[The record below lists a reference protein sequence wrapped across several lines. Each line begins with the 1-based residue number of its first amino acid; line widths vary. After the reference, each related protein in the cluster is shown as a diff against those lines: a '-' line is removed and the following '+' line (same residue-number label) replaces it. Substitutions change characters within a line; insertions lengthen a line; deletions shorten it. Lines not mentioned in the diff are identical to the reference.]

1 MNFLVNYFKR
11 SVEASGNQA
20 HIDEMNAKISKW
32 ESRLEYTAEEGFT
45 MASKEAVVE
54 GTVQGTTQAVEQDQV
69 LELVEEYVEERAKTA
84 KEIKKQAYLSAAQL
98 RKAIKKNPSKSNLK
112 QLADLEA
119 FIAEFYILT
128 DLGIILK
135 TQELQ
140 STYK

>member
-1 MNFLVNYFKR
+1 MDFLVKFF
-11 SVEASGNQA
+11 EARVNKIGT
-20 HIDEMNAKISKW
+20 IEDKERMAKAISKW
-32 ESRLEYTAEEGFT
+32 ESLKTHTAKEGFE
-45 MASKEAVVE
+45 MASKEAVSEEEQVVE
-54 GTVQGTTQAVEQDQV
+54 ATA
-69 LELVEEYVEERAKTA
+69 EYNEAEANTA
-84 KEIKKQAYLSAAQL
+84 KELRKQAHLSAAQL

-140 STYK
+140 ATYK

>member
-20 HIDEMNAKISKW
+20 HIDEMCAKISKW
-32 ESRLEYTAEEGFT
+32 ESRLERPLKEGIA
-45 MASKEAVVE
+45 MASEEAVVE
-54 GTVQGTTQAVEQDQV
+54 EQKQEAVEAIA
-69 LELVEEYVEERAKTA
+69 EYNEAEANTA
-84 KEIKKQAYLSAAQL
+84 KELRKQAHLSAAQL

-119 FIAEFYILT
+119 FIAEFYVLT

>member
-32 ESRLEYTAEEGFT
+32 ESRLERPLKEGIA
-45 MASKEAVVE
+45 MASKEAVAEEV
-54 GTVQGTTQAVEQDQV
+54 VAVEA
-69 LELVEEYVEERAKTA
+69 EYNEAEANTA
-84 KEIKKQAYLSAAQL
+84 KELKKQAYLSAAQL

-135 TQELQ
+135 TQELLV
-140 STYK
+140 TYK

>member
-1 MNFLVNYFKR
+1 MDFLVKFF
-11 SVEASGNQA
+11 EARVNKIGT
-20 HIDEMNAKISKW
+20 IEDKERMAKAISKW
-32 ESRLEYTAEEGFT
+32 ESLKTHTAKEGFE
-45 MASKEAVVE
+45 MASKEAVSEEEQVVE
-54 GTVQGTTQAVEQDQV
+54 ATA
-69 LELVEEYVEERAKTA
+69 EYNEAEANTA
-84 KEIKKQAYLSAAQL
+84 KELRKQAHLSAAQL

>member
-1 MNFLVNYFKR
+1 MNFLVRYFER
-11 SVEASGNQA
+11 SVKATGNESLIQ
-20 HIDEMNAKISKW
+20 EMNDKISKW
-32 ESRLEYTAEEGFT
+32 ESRLEYTAKEGFA
-45 MASKEAVVE
+45 MASKEA
-54 GTVQGTTQAVEQDQV
+54 AVEEQKQ
-69 LELVEEYVEERAKTA
+69 EAVEAVAEYNEAEANTA
-84 KEIKKQAYLSAAQL
+84 KELRKQAHLSAAQL

-140 STYK
+140 TTYK

>member
-1 MNFLVNYFKR
+1 MNFLVRYFQR

-32 ESRLEYTAEEGFT
+32 ESRLEVTLKEGLQ
-45 MASKEAVVE
+45 MASEEAVVE
-54 GTVQGTTQAVEQDQV
+54 EQKQEAVEAIA
-69 LELVEEYVEERAKTA
+69 EYNEAEANTA
-84 KEIKKQAYLSAAQL
+84 KELRKKAYLSAAQL

-119 FIAEFYILT
+119 FIAEFYILS
-128 DLGIILK
+128 DLGVILK
-135 TQELQ
+135 TEELL

>member
-1 MNFLVNYFKR
+1 MNFLVRYFER
-11 SVEASGNQA
+11 SVKATGNESLIQ
-20 HIDEMNAKISKW
+20 EMNDKISKW
-32 ESRLEYTAEEGFT
+32 ESRLEYTAKEGFA
-45 MASKEAVVE
+45 MASKEAAAE
-54 GTVQGTTQAVEQDQV
+54 EQKQEAVEAV
-69 LELVEEYVEERAKTA
+69 AEYNEAEANTA
-84 KEIKKQAYLSAAQL
+84 KELRKQAHLSAAQL

-140 STYK
+140 TTYK

>member
-32 ESRLEYTAEEGFT
+32 ESRLEHTAEEGFA

-54 GTVQGTTQAVEQDQV
+54 GTVQAVEQDQV

-98 RKAIKKNPSKSNLK
+98 RKSIKKNPSKSNLK

-119 FIAEFYILT
+119 FIGEFLILT

-140 STYK
+140 ATYK

>member
-1 MNFLVNYFKR
+1 MNFLVRYFKR

-32 ESRLEYTAEEGFT
+32 ESRLEHPLKEGIA
-45 MASKEAVVE
+45 MASKEAVAEEV
-54 GTVQGTTQAVEQDQV
+54 VAVEA
-69 LELVEEYVEERAKTA
+69 EYNEAEANTA
-84 KEIKKQAYLSAAQL
+84 KELKKQAYLSAAQL

-140 STYK
+140 ATYK

>member
-1 MNFLVNYFKR
+1 MDFLMNFFESRVNAIGTIEDKEKM
-11 SVEASGNQA
+11 SQV
-20 HIDEMNAKISKW
+20 ISKW
-32 ESRLEYTAEEGFT
+32 ESLKTHTMKEGIA
-45 MASKEAVVE
+45 MASEEAVVE
-54 GTVQGTTQAVEQDQV
+54 EVVIPQAEVEAT
-69 LELVEEYVEERAKTA
+69 AKTA

-135 TQELQ
+135 TQELLV
-140 STYK
+140 TYK

>member
-1 MNFLVNYFKR
+1 MDFLVKFF
-11 SVEASGNQA
+11 EARVNKIGT
-20 HIDEMNAKISKW
+20 IEDKERMAKAISEWKDAK
-32 ESRLEYTAEEGFT
+32 THTVEEGIQT
-45 MASKEAVVE
+45 ASEEAVVE
-54 GTVQGTTQAVEQDQV
+54 EVVAVEA
-69 LELVEEYVEERAKTA
+69 EYNEAEANTA
-84 KEIKKQAYLSAAQL
+84 KELKKQAYLSAAQL

-140 STYK
+140 ATYK

>member
-1 MNFLVNYFKR
+1 MDFLMNFFEKRVNKIGTI
-11 SVEASGNQA
+11 EDQ
-20 HIDEMNAKISKW
+20 EKMAKVISKW
-32 ESRLEYTAEEGFT
+32 NSLKTHTLKEGLQ
-45 MASKEAVVE
+45 MASEEAVVE
-54 GTVQGTTQAVEQDQV
+54 EQKQEAVEAIA
-69 LELVEEYVEERAKTA
+69 EYNEAEANTA
-84 KEIKKQAYLSAAQL
+84 KELRKQAHLSAAKL

>member
-20 HIDEMNAKISKW
+20 HIDEMSAKISKW
-32 ESRLEYTAEEGFT
+32 ESRLERPLKEGIA
-45 MASKEAVVE
+45 MASKEAVAEEV
-54 GTVQGTTQAVEQDQV
+54 VAVEA
-69 LELVEEYVEERAKTA
+69 EYNEAEANTA
-84 KEIKKQAYLSAAQL
+84 KELKKQAYLSAAQL

-140 STYK
+140 ATYK

>member
-1 MNFLVNYFKR
+1 MDFLMSFFEARVNKIGTIEDKER
-11 SVEASGNQA
+11 
-20 HIDEMNAKISKW
+20 MAKAISEWKDAK
-32 ESRLEYTAEEGFT
+32 THTVEEGIQT
-45 MASKEAVVE
+45 ASEEAVVE
-54 GTVQGTTQAVEQDQV
+54 EVVAVEA
-69 LELVEEYVEERAKTA
+69 EYNEAEANTA
-84 KEIKKQAYLSAAQL
+84 KELRKQAHLSAAQL

-140 STYK
+140 ATYK

>member
-1 MNFLVNYFKR
+1 MNFFESRVNAIGTIEDKEKM
-11 SVEASGNQA
+11 SQV
-20 HIDEMNAKISKW
+20 ISKW
-32 ESRLEYTAEEGFT
+32 ESLKTHTMKEGIA
-45 MASKEAVVE
+45 MASEEAVVE
-54 GTVQGTTQAVEQDQV
+54 EVVIPQAEVEAT
-69 LELVEEYVEERAKTA
+69 AKTA

-135 TQELQ
+135 TQELLV
-140 STYK
+140 TYK